1 MNLTLLALTA
11 TAAGLPQGVSS
22 IDIKSKIALID
33 VSDIRDREQE
43 FDVELYLYTTWQDPN
58 LADAGAK
65 PGREIPMA
73 EHWQPNLEFMQMREN
88 KIESDNMLT
97 VAPDGTAVNVQHV
110 WATLSTP
117 FDLRKFPFDRHV
129 LPIAVESFSFDHHKL
144 KFVSDAEGLTT
155 NNLRVT
161 DGWKVKEIRSRVDE
175 HHYPEENTKY
185 SRFIGEVVVH
195 RDSGYY
201 LWKIVLPLVLIIAMS
216 WAVFWMD
223 PEELEARMGLAVTSM
238 LAVVAFNFA
247 IADTLP
253 KISYVTRMDVFIVL
267 GYVFIFGAFI
277 ENLITHILNRKDRY
291 DDAVKLD
298 VHCQKVLPGAFAIV
312 LAMFLGWP

>member
-1 MNLTLLALTA
+1 MNLAILALTA
-11 TAAGLPQGVSS
+11 TAAGLPPGKTTMEIRPKFTLVE
-22 IDIKSKIALID
+22 L
-33 VSDIRDREQE
+33 SDIRDREQE
-43 FDVELYLYTTWQDPN
+43 FDIELYLYTSWKDPT
-58 LADAGAK
+58 LADPSAK
-65 PGREIPMA
+65 GERSVPAA
-73 EHWQPNLEFMQMREN
+73 EHWQPNLELMNMRDS
-88 KIESDNMLT
+88 KVESDNMLT
-97 VAPDGTAVNVQHV
+97 VAADGTAVNVQHV

-129 LPIAVESFSFDHHKL
+129 LPVAIESFSFDVAKL
-144 KFVSDAEGLTT
+144 KFVFEDESLST
-155 NNLRVT
+155 NHLRLT
-161 DGWKVKEIRSRVDE
+161 DGWKLKEIRSRVDE

-185 SRFIGEVVVH
+185 SRFIGELVVH

-298 VHCQKVLPGAFAIV
+298 ERCQKLLPATFAVV
-312 LAMFLGWP
+312 LAAFLFWP

>member
-1 MNLTLLALTA
+1 MNLAILALTA
-11 TAAGLPQGVSS
+11 TATGLPKGTTSMELR
-22 IDIKSKIALID
+22 SKYTLVE

-43 FDVELYLYTTWQDPN
+43 FDVELYLYTTWKDPT
-58 LADAGAK
+58 LADPSAK
-65 PGREIPMA
+65 EERSLPIA
-73 EHWQPNLEFMQMREN
+73 EHWQPNLEFMQNREVKN
-88 KIESDNMLT
+88 ETDNMLA
-97 VAPDGTAVNVQHV
+97 VSADGTAVSVQHV

-117 FDLRKFPFDRHV
+117 FDLRKFPFDEHV
-129 LPIAVESFSFDHHKL
+129 LPISIESFSYDVNKL
-144 KFVSDAEGLTT
+144 KFVMEKDPVTT
-155 NNLRVT
+155 GHLRVT
-161 DGWKVKEIRSRVDE
+161 DGWNVKQIRSRVDD
-175 HHYPEENTKY
+175 HHYPEENTNY
-185 SRFIGEVVVH
+185 SRFTGELVVH

-277 ENLITHILNRKDRY
+277 ENLMTHILNRKDRY

-298 VHCQKVLPGAFAIV
+298 VQCQKILPALFALTLGV
-312 LAMFLGWP
+312 FLFWP

>member
-1 MNLTLLALTA
+1 MNLAILALTA
-11 TAAGLPQGVSS
+11 TVSGLPKGTSS
-22 IDIKSKIALID
+22 IDVKAKFTL
-33 VSDIRDREQE
+33 VELSDIRDREQE
-43 FDVELYLYTTWQDPN
+43 FDVELYLYTTWTDPN
-58 LADAGAK
+58 LAAAGA
-65 PGREIPMA
+65 PQERSMPVS
-73 EHWQPNLEFMQMREN
+73 EHWQPNLEFMQNREIKN
-88 KIESDNMLT
+88 ESDNQLS

-110 WATLSTP
+110 WATISTP

-129 LPIAVESFSFDHHKL
+129 LPISIESFSFDAKKL
-144 KFVSDAEGLTT
+144 AFVMEKEAVTT
-155 NNLRVT
+155 GHLRIT
-161 DGWKVKEIRSRVDE
+161 DGWQLKEIRSRIDE

-185 SRFIGEVVVH
+185 SRFTGELVVH

-277 ENLITHILNRKDRY
+277 ENLITHILNRKDKY

-298 VHCQKVLPGAFAIV
+298 ERCQKILPGLFALT
-312 LAMFLGWP
+312 LALFLFWP